1 MKLPQPR
8 QITERLHQW
17 LDRTPIH
24 QRLRY
29 LVLLNVAGL
38 LLLLLLNVA
47 SGVLR
52 DRYFNAI
59 ERLNAEQRELRHFVT
74 ETARLQASIREYLSA
89 PNDDLTGS
97 IDQATALLFLD
108 LSKMEE
114 AGSDYA
120 ESLGVLRTSLQ
131 TFVGGYRELK
141 QINKE
146 IDFIYQTEL
155 LEPSKRSAELL
166 ALIIGSN
173 MQNPRKSLLD
183 PASLSL
189 INAFVDSLLKMN
201 AYYANRETNV
211 SLSTRASL
219 ERVAALAPVLRELAP
234 GELERKSL
242 SLLESRVYSMISGL
256 GSLQRASSN
265 RAQIMER
272 KIEASQ
278 RAITQAASALDKRY
292 ARIEEELRQQHG
304 RQLHILNASIYLVG
318 ALVVALA
325 FLFGA
330 LIARSIRHPL
340 DSLMGTVG
348 AFSAGNFEHPIPE
361 VGSNE
366 FGQFAGAL
374 RDLRHSAIE
383 RNRAEFA
390 LRANEARF
398 RALSDMSSDLF
409 WRQDSESR
417 FVSFSGTRATE
428 LMEAGLLRVGERPW
442 DNPRMCPET
451 GDWEAHRATLDAQ
464 RPFRNLEVALQTDG
478 TALVHLLIN
487 GDPLFD
493 QEGGFL
499 GYHGTAKDITTQK
512 AAESEIR
519 QLNASLEQRVKQRTA
534 ELQATN
540 EQLSQAMEQLVQNE
554 KLVSLGNLVAGVAHE
569 LNTPLG
575 NALVATTSLRD
586 HVNQV
591 QQAVADGQLRKSL
604 FDTFLGQCAEGCQII
619 ERNTQRAAT
628 LVASFKQV
636 AVDQTSAQ
644 RRRFGLRKTIGEVV
658 AALAP
663 TLRKQQLSI
672 TLDIPEDL
680 EMDSYP
686 GPLDQVITNIVSN
699 AALHAYEEAE
709 RGDLLISAA
718 RLHEH
723 EIMLMLSDNGRGI
736 PLERQGRVFD
746 PFFTT
751 RLGQGGT
758 GLGLYIVYNIVTN
771 LLGGHIQLVSAEGAG
786 TCFILRLPCVAPGH
800 ELGGLAAPM
809 SVEQTSPSRQ

>member
-1 MKLPQPR
+1 MKLPLPR
-8 QITERLHQW
+8 YLKDQLHQW

-38 LLLLLLNVA
+38 FLLLLLNVA
-47 SGVLR
+47 SDMLR

-59 ERLNAEQRELRHFVT
+59 EKLAAEQRELRHFVT

-97 IDQATALLFLD
+97 IDKATAILFLD

-114 AGSDYA
+114 TRSDYA
-120 ESLGVLRTSLQ
+120 ESLGVLRKSLQ

-141 QINKE
+141 QINQE

-155 LEPSKRSAELL
+155 LEPSKRAAELL
-166 ALIIGSN
+166 ALIIGGST
-173 MQNPRKSLLD
+173 QNPRKSLLD

-219 ERVAALAPVLRELAP
+219 ERVVMLTPVLRELAP

-242 SLLESRVYSMISGL
+242 SLLESRVHSMISGL

-265 RAQIMER
+265 RAQIMAQ

-278 RAITQAASALDKRY
+278 QAITLAATALDKRY
-292 ARIEEELRQQHG
+292 ARIEKELRQQHG
-304 RQLHILNASIYLVG
+304 RQLHIINASIYLVG
-318 ALVVALA
+318 ALVVILA

-340 DSLMGTVG
+340 GSLMGTVG

-374 RDLRHSAIE
+374 RELRHSAVE
-383 RNRAEFA
+383 RDRAEHA

-409 WRQDSESR
+409 WQQDADYR
-417 FVSFSGTRATE
+417 FVSLSGTRASE
-428 LMEAGLLRVGERPW
+428 LMASGLLILGERPW
-442 DNPRMCPET
+442 EHPRMHPVG
-451 GDWEAHRATLDAQ
+451 GDWETHRLTLAARQ
-464 RPFRNLEVALQTDG
+464 PFRDLEVVLQHGG
-478 TALVHLLIN
+478 TPLHLLVN
-487 GDPLFD
+487 GDPLFGA
-493 QEGGFL
+493 EGEFV

-519 QLNASLEQRVKQRTA
+519 QLNASLERRVKERTA

-586 HVNQV
+586 HVNRV
-591 QQAVADGQLRKSL
+591 QQAVTDGLLRKSL
-604 FDTFLGQCAEGCQII
+604 FETFLGQCAEGCQII
-619 ERNTQRAAT
+619 ERNTHRAAT
-628 LVASFKQV
+628 LIASFKQV

-663 TLRKQQLSI
+663 TLRKQHLSI
-672 TLDIPEDL
+672 TLDIPDDL

-699 AALHAYEEAE
+699 AAVHAYGDEEQ
-709 RGDLLISAA
+709 GDLLISAA
-718 RLHEH
+718 RMSDN

-736 PLERQGRVFD
+736 PAERQGRVFD

-786 TCFILRLPCVAPGH
+786 TCFILRLPRVAPGH
-800 ELGGLAAPM
+800 ELSGIAAPM
-809 SVEQTSPSRQ
+809 SVDNTPPLRQ